1 MDILEDLEGAADG
14 EVPVGF
20 SHLIGNEDI
29 LVFETVAENFFGQAI
44 DVEGDGLSGSLQ
56 EEIACRQSLLI
67 DCFSH
72 LSQ

>member
-44 DVEGDGLSGSLQ
+44 DVERDGLSGSLQ
-56 EEIACRQSLLI
+56 EEISCRQSLLI

>member
-29 LVFETVAENFFGQAI
+29 LGFETVAENFFGQDIKA
-44 DVEGDGLSGSLQ
+44 
-56 EEIACRQSLLI
+56 
-67 DCFSH
+67 
-72 LSQ
+72 

>member
-1 MDILEDLEGAADG
+1 MDILEDLEGGADG

-20 SHLIGNEDI
+20 SHLIENEDI
-29 LVFETVAENFFGQAI
+29 LGFETVAENFFGQAI
-44 DVEGDGLSGSLQ
+44 DAEGHGSAGSLQ

-67 DCFSH
+67 DRFYH